1 MSIEVNMS
9 DEEIFIGKTVS
20 LFLVGGWT
28 VSGKV
33 ALLDYDKF
41 IIEQDGGLYM
51 VFRDKISGLFIS
63 EEARAVDNGQVKEKE
78 SDHYPGRGFEYT
90 SNPTSGEST
99 SSELFPMNKI
109 SYDESSLS
117 IPRNLLN
124 DDVDDVGDVDDFSTF
139 YAGGHDLRNDGAPRD
154 DGVPNSGSDSNVYS
168 INSKMDFK
176 VEKDDSEEEDK

>member
-1 MSIEVNMS
+1 MSNKEN
-9 DEEIFIGKTVS
+9 FIGKTVS

-33 ALLDYDKF
+33 ASLDDDKF

-78 SDHYPGRGFEYT
+78 SDHYPGKGLEYT
-90 SNPTSGEST
+90 PNPTSREST

-124 DDVDDVGDVDDFSTF
+124 DDIGDVDDFSTF
-139 YAGGHDLRNDGAPRD
+139 YAGGHDLRNDGT
-154 DGVPNSGSDSNVYS
+154 PNSDSDSNVYS

-176 VEKDDSEEEDK
+176 VEKDDTEEEDK